1 MIYHLGV
8 DQGTTNTKVVLYNGK
23 KIIYTVTKK
32 IPINFTREGWVE
44 QNANLIIDN
53 IIFCIRQIIK
63 ISKVNINKIESA
75 GIANQT
81 ETFVVW
87 DKKLKELSTSVNVE
101 WNWVKSHSDDPLNE
115 QADKLAKKQPQ
126 FNKLFYINNKLT

>member
-1 MIYHLGV
+1 MVYHLGV

-63 ISKVNINKIESA
+63 ISKVKISSFGTFQVVNKKERIGRNPKTKVTAKISSRK
-75 GIANQT
+75 IVKFKPSQI
-81 ETFVVW
+81 F
-87 DKKLKELSTSVNVE
+87 KKR
-101 WNWVKSHSDDPLNE
+101 
-115 QADKLAKKQPQ
+115 
-126 FNKLFYINNKLT
+126 INNER